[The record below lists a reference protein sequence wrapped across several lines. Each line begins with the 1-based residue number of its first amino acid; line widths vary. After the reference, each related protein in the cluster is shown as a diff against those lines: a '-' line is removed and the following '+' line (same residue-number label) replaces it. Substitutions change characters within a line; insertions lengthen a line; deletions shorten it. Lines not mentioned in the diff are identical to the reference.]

1 MRRVPIDTTVSALVI
16 MPGRRAL
23 RPTRAPSQW
32 NAGADVRSR
41 SVGIW
46 QVGDLG
52 NDKSMSQLR
61 RRRERRWS
69 VGIDLRARVV
79 SIQPKNRQVQDERA
93 AAWDVSPGFAVE
105 PWRHDQSGHVQPDAD
120 G

>member
-79 SIQPKNRQVQDERA
+79 SIQPKNTKA
-93 AAWDVSPGFAVE
+93 APMGTPSATFLMCQSREKSPMCCPA
-105 PWRHDQSGHVQPDAD
+105 R
-120 G
+120 